1 MSFYTQ
7 RIRKMSPVFKRKK
20 KKICVGL
27 SADDPDVGISKQGH
41 FSNFYTNV
49 HEAEKNV
56 LVMKE

>member
-7 RIRKMSPVFKRKK
+7 RIRKMSPVFQKK

>member
-1 MSFYTQ
+1 MSSYTK
-7 RIRKMSPVFKRKK
+7 RIKNNCTFFQKKK